1 MEEEKGVYYYK
12 ISLQELVLS
21 NTMDRTSDTNFED
34 NPLVSVTKTDKDRD
48 KALSNL
54 KPKYKGKRK
63 KRETSKDSQ
72 KIQPKFPILPPVSSF
87 LSNDHQMVIPLH
99 QKDSS
104 LYQCSSL
111 FININAK
118 DMIIHGLDDVQD
130 EDQDPSSTLSA
141 NQTEKSKASL
151 VKKQKSFEM
160 DKEKIY
166 GYHF

>member
-1 MEEEKGVYYYK
+1 
-12 ISLQELVLS
+12 
-21 NTMDRTSDTNFED
+21 MDRTSDTNFED
-34 NPLVSVTKTDKDRD
+34 NPLLSVTKTDKDRD

-63 KRETSKDSQ
+63 KRETSKNA
-72 KIQPKFPILPPVSSF
+72 KKLHPKSPVLPPVSSF

-104 LYQCSSL
+104 LYQCSSI
-111 FININAK
+111 FINVNAK
-118 DMIIHGLDDVQD
+118 DMIIHGLDVQD
-130 EDQDPSSTLSA
+130 EDQDPTSTLSA
-141 NQTEKSKASL
+141 NQIELKSKTSL

-166 GYHF
+166 G